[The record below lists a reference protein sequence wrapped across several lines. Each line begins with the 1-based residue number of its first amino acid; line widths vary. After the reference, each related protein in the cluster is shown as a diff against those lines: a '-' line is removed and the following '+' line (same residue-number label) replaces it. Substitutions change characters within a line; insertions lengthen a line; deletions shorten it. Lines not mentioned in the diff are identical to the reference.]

1 MVLFYY
7 YVNLADNDVVIEGN
21 NIKINLNGKS
31 FKTVKVLNAV
41 ISLSVETFNP
51 VLKLATYT
59 GNGFSSDRMAPAI
72 CLFNHL
78 TQVFGADWRYTHDET
93 PVYNISESLSEL
105 EFYITDGTNVLNP
118 VTVSLQ
124 FVLELDDGN

>member
-1 MVLFYY
+1 MVKYYY

-59 GNGFSSDRMAPAI
+59 GNGFSSDRMSPAI

-78 TQVFGADWRYTHDET
+78 VRISANDWRYTHDDT